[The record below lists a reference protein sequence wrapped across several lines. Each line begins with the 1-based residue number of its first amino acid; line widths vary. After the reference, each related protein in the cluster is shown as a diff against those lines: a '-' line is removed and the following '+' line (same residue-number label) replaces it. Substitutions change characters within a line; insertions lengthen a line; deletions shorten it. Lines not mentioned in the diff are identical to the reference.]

1 MREIPQLCKIYCH
14 ENHRKWTELIPHI
27 EKCINTTVAT
37 CTGYTAIELMMK
49 GERPNLFQN
58 LTPDLL
64 FDAPADEGVN
74 EKIANEYEK
83 MKQRANNRK
92 KKGKSGST
100 SWSPKIRQKVLLKTQ
115 PLSGVAAGVTAKFM
129 HTLQGPY
136 VIPKII
142 ESSTYEVT
150 DVQGKVNVPNAV
162 INELELPAFCDS
174 KKQVAV
180 QFLRELEEYFK
191 LKQIPELAR

>member
-1 MREIPQLCKIYCH
+1 MREVAQFCKIYCH
-14 ENHRKWTELIPHI
+14 ENQQKWTELIPHI
-27 EKCINTTVAT
+27 QKWINTTVAT

-49 GERPNLFQN
+49 EDRPHLFQN
-58 LTPDLL
+58 LTPDPL
-64 FDAPADEGVN
+64 FDAPADEDVN
-74 EKIANEYEK
+74 EKIAKAYEK

-150 DVQGKVNVPNAV
+150 DVQGKVRR
-162 INELELPAFCDS
+162 
-174 KKQVAV
+174 
-180 QFLRELEEYFK
+180 QFNKRL
-191 LKQIPELAR
+191 LKVERYICSWQFI